1 MANYLVKVGDYTLP
15 EPSTY
20 SGNTATLVDSG
31 RNVEGK
37 MIGSVIRDDVAKVE
51 LSWKYLTVEQWAAI
65 NKLFKTSA
73 GGSFVNYVTFFDQ
86 SQGDYV
92 SRYMYVS
99 DRSAGLWRRHPVSGE
114 VMGWVDCKLSLI
126 EV

>member
-20 SGNTATLVDSG
+20 SGNTATLVDTG

-37 MIGSVIRDDVAKVE
+37 MIGSVVRDDVAKVE
-51 LSWKYLTVEQWAAI
+51 LGWKYLTVEQWAAI

-86 SQGDYV
+86 SQGDYT
-92 SRYMYVS
+92 SRHMYVS

>member
-51 LSWKYLTVEQWAAI
+51 LGWKYLTVEQWAAI

-86 SQGDYV
+86 SQGDYT

-114 VMGWVDCKLSLI
+114 VMGWTECKLSLI

>member
-1 MANYLVKVGDYTLP
+1 MVNYLVKVGEHALP

-31 RNVEGK
+31 RNAEGK
-37 MIGSVIRDDVAKVE
+37 LIGAVVRDDVAKVE
-51 LSWKYLTVEQWAAI
+51 LTWRYLTVKQWADI
-65 NKLFKTSA
+65 NKLFKLSA
-73 GGSFVNYVTFFDQ
+73 GGKFINYVTFFDQ
-86 SQGDYV
+86 SAGAYT

-99 DRSAGLWRRHPVSGE
+99 DRNAGLWRRDPKTGE
-114 VMGWVDCKLSLI
+114 IMGWRDCKLSLI